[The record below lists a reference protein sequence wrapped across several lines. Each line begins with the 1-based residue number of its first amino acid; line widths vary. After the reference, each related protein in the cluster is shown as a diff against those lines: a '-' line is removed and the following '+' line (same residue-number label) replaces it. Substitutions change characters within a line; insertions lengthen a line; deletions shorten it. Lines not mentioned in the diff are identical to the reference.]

1 MKFQLGIDIVN
12 YKNNY
17 KGKITSRFCVTV
29 ILPCNIQE
37 VLQKLHI
44 QSPNASAVLEINVTD
59 DFNCDELQAYIENM
73 QAKKGLSIDELIKIN
88 YAAQK
93 ITSMNEKEW
102 QKFSSYAEEIKA
114 NTKSSYFE
122 SALKMF

>member
-1 MKFQLGIDIVN
+1 MKFQLGVDIVN
-12 YKNNY
+12 YQNNY
-17 KGKITSRFCVTV
+17 KETTTGRFCVAVT
-29 ILPCNIQE
+29 LPCDIQR
-37 VLQKLHI
+37 VLQKLHV
-44 QSPNASAVLEINVTD
+44 QDPNSSAVLEVNVTD
-59 DFNCDELQAYIENM
+59 NFNCDELQAYIENM

-102 QKFSSYAEEIKA
+102 QKFSSYAKEIKA

-122 SALKMF
+122 SVLKMF

>member
-29 ILPCNIQE
+29 ILPCDIQE
-37 VLQKLHI
+37 ILQKLHI

-73 QAKKGLSIDELIKIN
+73 QAKKGLSIDELIK
-88 YAAQK
+88 
-93 ITSMNEKEW
+93 MV
-102 QKFSSYAEEIKA
+102 SSPGGTTLAGLDALYEGKLTDTVNDACERC
-114 NTKSSYFE
+114 TKRAYELS
-122 SALKMF
+122 K

>member
-1 MKFQLGIDIVN
+1 MKVKLVSLKPITKMKPRKKSGIYI
-12 YKNNY
+12 
-17 KGKITSRFCVTV
+17 
-29 ILPCNIQE
+29 
-37 VLQKLHI
+37 
-44 QSPNASAVLEINVTD
+44 D
-59 DFNCDELQAYIENM
+59 D
-73 QAKKGLSIDELIKIN
+73 LIKIN

-102 QKFSSYAEEIKA
+102 QKFSSYAEEIQA